1 MSDNLEQMK
10 QRLDEYDAQEALLRT
25 LRADLAK
32 QCSEYGRSNGMPFF
46 TIDHLRRQLV
56 SVGAR

>member
-1 MSDNLEQMK
+1 MK

-25 LRADLAK
+25 LKADLAK